1 MDEIGKNYDINHRDK
16 IEIQILGVLINSSD
30 DEVGQLVQN
39 HQLKPEDFRI
49 VFHQVAMQCILD
61 CYTRTILPTVVAIM
75 QFRPQQ
81 YRVNNSSTFEGHLAF
96 ILQHSIAST
105 ATLNTDILMLKQY
118 VLMDFWNVQAHD
130 ILYGNWNGRDV
141 LQVGDNI
148 VAEYHNMFKRMT
160 EGITTSAEDDY
171 NAEILM
177 KRLRKT
183 EGKRS
188 GVPST
193 VDCIDDFIG
202 SFSPAELV
210 IIAGRPGMG
219 KTTFALIA
227 AWEASKLGY
236 TIVFFSLEMPKNQL
250 KSKIISLE
258 TGIPYKSIKEGNLT
272 DVELREIIKYS
283 DFIDQSPFIIIDKIR
298 TIEDI
303 AEKTAELRRTKN
315 VKMIVIDYLQR
326 CKTRTGGKLRE
337 IITDISRE
345 CKSIAKDNYIPVIA
359 LSQLSRGVES
369 RPGKR
374 PILSDLKESGS
385 IEEDADIVAFLFR
398 QAYYDMQ
405 DNKPVPISELFHTEF
420 NIAKGRDIGLKNIH
434 IYLDAINMRIMEY
447 SHIGD
452 YDDWKG
458 SIASVNQGPVMI
470 APVPTITVPLESKDN
485 KPDGDVPF

>member
-1 MDEIGKNYDINHRDK
+1 MHEIGKNYDINHRDK
-16 IEIQILGVLINSSD
+16 IEIQVLGSLINSTDSD
-30 DEVGQLVQN
+30 ATDLVMN
-39 HQLKPEDFRI
+39 HQLLPSDFRI
-49 VFHQVAMQCILD
+49 VFHQVAMQCLLD
-61 CYTRTILPTVVAIM
+61 CYQRSIVPSLTALM
-75 QFRPQQ
+75 NFRPQQ
-81 YRVNNSSTFEGHLAF
+81 YRINNSVTFETHLMY
-96 ILQHSIAST
+96 ILQHSVITTS
-105 ATLNTDILMLKQY
+105 TLNTNILMLKQY

-148 VAEYHNMFKRMT
+148 VNEYGKMFTRMT
-160 EGITTSAEDDY
+160 EGIKHTSEDDY
-171 NAEILM
+171 NSEILM
-177 KRLRKT
+177 KRLNRT

-193 VDCIDDFIG
+193 VDVIDDFIG
-202 SFSPAELV
+202 SYSPAELI

-219 KTTFALIA
+219 KTTYALIS
-227 AWEASKLGY
+227 AWEASKQGY
-236 TIVFFSLEMPKNQL
+236 RVAFFSLEMPKNQL

-258 TGIPYKSIKEGNLT
+258 TKIDYRRIKSGDLT
-272 DVELREIIKYS
+272 DTELQQIIKTS
-283 DFIDQSPFIIIDKIR
+283 DFIDKSNFVIIDKIR

-303 AEKTAELRRTKN
+303 AEITEKLKRDKDIQ
-315 VKMIVIDYLQR
+315 MIVIDYLQR
-326 CKTRTGGKLRE
+326 CKTRNGGKLRE

-405 DNKPVPISELFHTEF
+405 ENKQVPISELFHTEF
-420 NIAKGRDIGLKNIH
+420 NIAKGRDIGLRNIH

-452 YDDWKG
+452 YDNW
-458 SIASVNQGPVMI
+458 ASDIQTTSDSDIKATTPI
-470 APVPTITVPLESKDN
+470 ITMPEETTKN
-485 KPDGDVPF
+485 GDVPF